1 MRLPAILVT
10 VVLIGGV
17 ILGASLA
24 DEFVIPPELIN
35 DATLQNGGIVG
46 IQEFRFFDDS
56 SIPMVWL
63 NNLRT
68 VFLATFAGLLSFG
81 VLALIVMVVPILFI
95 GFFAATTASAGLS
108 PLLFLLAF
116 VLPHGILEIPA
127 LIIAGAAILRLGAA
141 IASPAPGKTISE
153 AWLGAAADWAKVMV
167 GLVLPLLL
175 GAAALEVLL
184 TPRIVTWLFGG

>member
-1 MRLPAILVT
+1 
-10 VVLIGGV
+10 
-17 ILGASLA
+17 
-24 DEFVIPPELIN
+24 
-35 DATLQNGGIVG
+35 
-46 IQEFRFFDDS
+46 
-56 SIPMVWL
+56 
-63 NNLRT
+63 
-68 VFLATFAGLLSFG
+68 
-81 VLALIVMVVPILFI
+81 
-95 GFFAATTASAGLS
+95 LS

>member
-1 MRLPAILVT
+1 V
-10 VVLIGGV
+10 
-17 ILGASLA
+17 LGASLA
-24 DEFVIPPELIN
+24 DQFVIPSELISEQ
-35 DATLQNGGIVG
+35 TLQNGGIEG

-56 SIPMVWL
+56 SIPMVWF

-68 VFLATFAGLLSFG
+68 VFLATFAGLVSFG

-127 LIIAGAAILRLGAA
+127 LILAGAAILRLGAT
-141 IASPAPGKTISE
+141 IASPAPGRTISE

-175 GAAALEVLL
+175 GAAALEVLV
-184 TPRIVTWLFGG
+184 TPRVVDWLFGG